1 MRHFII
7 ACLAGASLM
16 ACTPASEPAP
26 ETPVTPAAS
35 TPETPPAAPPA
46 GVDPAAPQTDA
57 CKAASYAALIGKPI
71 TEPGVPAEG
80 PDVRYLRPNSQMT
93 MDFRPDRLNIEID
106 ANDVITGFRCT

>member
-1 MRHFII
+1 MKHFII

-26 ETPVTPAAS
+26 ETPVMPAAS
-35 TPETPPAAPPA
+35 TPEAPPVA
-46 GVDPAAPQTDA
+46 ETPTMPPEDA
-57 CKAASYAALIGKPI
+57 CKATSYAALIGKPI

-106 ANDVITGFRCT
+106 ASDIITGFRCT

>member
-1 MRHFII
+1 MKHFII

-35 TPETPPAAPPA
+35 TPEAPPVA
-46 GVDPAAPQTDA
+46 EAPTMPPEDA
-57 CKAASYAALIGKPI
+57 CKATTYAALIGKPI

-80 PDVRYLRPNSQMT
+80 PDVRYLRPNTQMT

-106 ANDVITGFRCT
+106 ASDVITGFRCT

>member
-1 MRHFII
+1 MKHFII

-26 ETPVTPAAS
+26 ETPVTPASSAPEAPA
-35 TPETPPAAPPA
+35 TPTP

-57 CKAASYAALIGKPI
+57 CKASSYAALIGKPI

-80 PDVRYLRPNSQMT
+80 PDVRYLRPNTQMT
-93 MDFRPDRLNIEID
+93 MDYRADRLNIEID
-106 ANDVITGFRCT
+106 ASDIITGFRCT